1 MNRSLSSFLSSF
13 QCIAVTL
20 SLVLATAFGAAGVA
34 AYNAPKADAAPQG
47 SIPQLPPLPQ
57 LPPMPQLPE
66 LPPLPAGSADLQ
78 RMLQPPAAGQPAGPQ
93 RVNTA
98 KPAPRVGNGHQ
109 TNVYT
114 RSAGY
119 NRRYILE
126 MPTHY
131 NPARPTPVIFG
142 FDGWRDTPEN
152 FRRYSRLYETGA
164 RQQAIKIFPES
175 INHGW
180 EGAPYAVVKG
190 GTDLKFIL
198 QIIDEIDRTYNIDRG
213 RIYATGH
220 SNGGGMTAVV
230 ACHLPHVFAAAA
242 AVGGAYYDPVNMG
255 CKNRA
260 IPFLIM
266 HGRGDTM
273 MKINGGYRHN
283 GAHYL
288 AVRDLVGSYAKRNGC
303 ANAPRVTRIPGGERH
318 VFPCARKELQLI
330 LNPQNHTWNRVP
342 DASQEVWNFLS
353 RQRL

>member
-1 MNRSLSSFLSSF
+1 MKKPLTTFFAAF
-13 QCIAVTL
+13 QRIVVTL
-20 SLVLATAFGAAGVA
+20 SLVLATVLGAAGVA
-34 AYNAPKADAAPQG
+34 AHNAPAANAAPQG
-47 SIPQLPPLPQ
+47 SLPQLPPLPPLPQ
-57 LPPMPQLPE
+57 LPP
-66 LPPLPAGSADLQ
+66 LPAGSSDLQ
-78 RMLQPPAAGQPAGPQ
+78 RMLQPPAPAKQGPQ

-98 KPAPRVGNGHQ
+98 KPAPRIGNGQ
-109 TNVYT
+109 QINVYT
-114 RSAGY
+114 RSGGY

-131 NPARPTPVIFG
+131 NPARPAPVIFG

-164 RQQAIKIFPES
+164 RQQAIKVFPES

-190 GTDLKFIL
+190 GTDLRFFL
-198 QIIDEIDRTYNIDRG
+198 QIIDEVDRTYNIDRG

-230 ACHLPHVFAAAA
+230 ACHLPHVFAGAA
-242 AVGGAYYDPVNMG
+242 AVGGAFYDPVNRG

-273 MKINGGYRHN
+273 MKIGGGYRHN
-283 GAHYL
+283 GAHYM
-288 AVRDLVGSYAKRNGC
+288 AVRDLVNSYARRNGC
-303 ANAPRVTRIPGGERH
+303 GFPPRVTRIPGGERH
-318 VFPCARKELQLI
+318 VYPCARKELQLI
-330 LNPQNHTWNRVP
+330 LNPQSHTWNRVP

>member
-1 MNRSLSSFLSSF
+1 MKKPLTTFFAAF
-13 QCIAVTL
+13 QRIVVTL
-20 SLVLATAFGAAGVA
+20 SLVLATVLGAAGVA
-34 AYNAPKADAAPQG
+34 AHNAPAANAAPQG
-47 SIPQLPPLPQ
+47 SLPQLPPLPPLPQ
-57 LPPMPQLPE
+57 LPP
-66 LPPLPAGSADLQ
+66 LPAGSSDLQ
-78 RMLQPPAAGQPAGPQ
+78 RMLQPPAPAKQGPQ

-98 KPAPRVGNGHQ
+98 KPAPRIGNGQ
-109 TNVYT
+109 QINVYT
-114 RSAGY
+114 RSGGY

-131 NPARPTPVIFG
+131 NPARPAPVIFG
-142 FDGWRDTPEN
+142 FDGWRDPPEN
-152 FRRYSRLYETGA
+152 SRRYSRLYETGA
-164 RQQAIKIFPES
+164 RQQAIKVFPES

-190 GTDLKFIL
+190 GTDLRFFL
-198 QIIDEIDRTYNIDRG
+198 QIIDEVDRTYNIDRG

-230 ACHLPHVFAAAA
+230 ACHLPHVFAGAA
-242 AVGGAYYDPVNMG
+242 AVGGAFYDPVNRG

-273 MKINGGYRHN
+273 MKIGGGYRHN
-283 GAHYL
+283 GAHYM
-288 AVRDLVGSYAKRNGC
+288 AVRDLVNSYARRNGC
-303 ANAPRVTRIPGGERH
+303 GFPPRVTRIPGGERH
-318 VFPCARKELQLI
+318 VYPCARKELQLI

>member
-1 MNRSLSSFLSSF
+1 MKKPLTTFFAAF
-13 QCIAVTL
+13 QRIVVTL
-20 SLVLATAFGAAGVA
+20 SLVLATVLGAAGVA
-34 AYNAPKADAAPQG
+34 AHNAPAANAAPQG
-47 SIPQLPPLPQ
+47 SLPQLPPLPPLPQ
-57 LPPMPQLPE
+57 LPP
-66 LPPLPAGSADLQ
+66 LPAGSSDLQ
-78 RMLQPPAAGQPAGPQ
+78 RMLQPPAPAKQGPQ

-98 KPAPRVGNGHQ
+98 KPAPRIGNGRQ
-109 TNVYT
+109 INVYT
-114 RSAGY
+114 RSGGY

-131 NPARPTPVIFG
+131 NPARPAPVIFG

-152 FRRYSRLYETGA
+152 SRLYETGA
-164 RQQAIKIFPES
+164 RQQAIKVFPES

-190 GTDLKFIL
+190 GTDLQFIL
-198 QIIDEIDRTYNIDRG
+198 QIIDEVDRTYNIDRG

-230 ACHLPHVFAAAA
+230 ACHLPHVFAGAA
-242 AVGGAYYDPVNMG
+242 AVGGAFYDPVNRG

-273 MKINGGYRHN
+273 MKIGGGYRHN
-283 GAHYL
+283 GAHYM
-288 AVRDLVGSYAKRNGC
+288 AVRDLVNSYARRNGC
-303 ANAPRVTRIPGGERH
+303 GFPPRVTRIPGGERH
-318 VFPCARKELQLI
+318 VYPCARKELQLI